1 MITVYH
7 NHKCSKSRCALE
19 FLKDSKKEYEVID
32 YLRKGITKEELKAI
46 LVKLQIKAI
55 DLVRTNEA
63 IWKEQ
68 FKDKTLTEDEIIAT
82 MVQYP
87 QLIQRPI
94 VMVGDK
100 ALIGRPIEK
109 INEII

>member
-1 MITVYH
+1 
-7 NHKCSKSRCALE
+7 
-19 FLKDSKKEYEVID
+19 
-32 YLRKGITKEELKAI
+32 
-46 LVKLQIKAI
+46 
-55 DLVRTNEA
+55 
-63 IWKEQ
+63 
-68 FKDKTLTEDEIIAT
+68 